1 MYSLSVIRRHRLRS
15 SIRAALARSP
25 VVALLGPRQCGKTTL
40 AHELAGRSSGQYLDL
55 ESERDLRRLDPPD
68 LALEPLRG
76 LVVIDEI
83 QRRPDLFQHLRV
95 LADRKGTPAQFLIL
109 GSASPD
115 LVRGVSE
122 TLAGRVAY
130 VDMSGF
136 DIVETRPASFRTLW
150 TRGGFPRSFL
160 ARSESA
166 SFEWRE
172 DFVRSFLEREIPQ
185 LGFSIPAATLRRF
198 WTMIAHFHGQIW
210 NAAEFARSLGAS
222 ESSARRYL
230 DLLTGAYVVRQLQPW
245 FENVGKRLV
254 KSPKVYVR
262 DSGLLHA
269 LLLLRTATEVAS
281 HPRHGASWEGFVV
294 EQVLSLLGEREGWF
308 YRTHAGAE
316 LDLLIVRGGKRFGFE
331 IKLTDGPSMTKSMHV
346 AHEDL
351 HLERLFVIYPGPK
364 SWSMGTKT
372 EAVSILDLPA
382 KLKGLK

>member
-1 MYSLSVIRRHRLRS
+1 MIRRPRLRNAV
-15 SIRAALARSP
+15 RAALARSP

-40 AHELAGRSSGQYLDL
+40 AHELAGVSAGQYLDL

-95 LADRKGTPAQFLIL
+95 LADRRGTPARFLIL

-136 DIVETRPASFRTLW
+136 DIVETRPAAFRTLW

-172 DFVRSFLEREIPQ
+172 DFVRSFLERDIPQ

-198 WTMIAHFHGQIW
+198 WTMIAHFHGQVW

-254 KSPKVYVR
+254 KSPKIYVR

-346 AHEDL
+346 AHQDL
-351 HLERLFVIYPGPK
+351 KLERLFVVYPGPK
-364 SWSMGTKT
+364 SWPMGKKT

-382 KLKGLK
+382 TLRGLK

>member
-1 MYSLSVIRRHRLRS
+1 MIRRSRLLSAVRE
-15 SIRAALARSP
+15 ALRRSP

-40 AHELAGRSSGQYLDL
+40 SRQIAGPTAESFDL
-55 ESERDLRRLDPPD
+55 ESTRDLQRLSAPMN
-68 LALEPLRG
+68 ALEPLRG

-83 QRRPDLFQHLRV
+83 QRRPDLFPLLRV
-95 LADRKGTPAQFLIL
+95 LADRPRTPARFLLL

-130 VDMSGF
+130 VDMSVF
-136 DIVETRPASFRTLW
+136 DVAEIGPSRFMTLW

-160 ARSESA
+160 ARSETG

-172 DFVRSFLEREIPQ
+172 DFVRSFLERDIPQ
-185 LGFSIPAATLRRF
+185 LGFSVPAATLRRF

-210 NAAEFARSLGAS
+210 NAAEFARSLGSS

-230 DLLTGAYVVRQLQPW
+230 DLLTGSFVVRQLQPW

-254 KSPKVYVR
+254 KAPKVYVR
-262 DSGLLHA
+262 DSGILHA
-269 LLLLRTATEVAS
+269 LLLLRTHREVAS
-281 HPRHGASWEGFVV
+281 HPRYGASWEGFAV
-294 EQVLSLLGEREGWF
+294 EQVLSCLGERDAWF

-316 LDLLIVRGGKRFGFE
+316 LDLLIVRGGKRLGFE
-331 IKLTDGPSMTKSMHV
+331 LKLTDAPVLTKSMHV

-351 HLERLFVIYPGPK
+351 KLERLFVVYPGPK
-364 SWSMGTKT
+364 SWAMDERT
-372 EAVSILDLPA
+372 EAVSILEVADRVRRWA
-382 KLKGLK
+382 